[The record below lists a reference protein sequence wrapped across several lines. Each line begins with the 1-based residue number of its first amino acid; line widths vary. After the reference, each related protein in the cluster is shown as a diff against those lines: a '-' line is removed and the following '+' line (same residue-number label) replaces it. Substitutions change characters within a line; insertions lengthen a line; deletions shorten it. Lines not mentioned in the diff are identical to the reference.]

1 MNILEDNYNKDN
13 DISIF
18 SGDEL
23 VITKKINPETK
34 EEIFIGGGYTVQS
47 HFLKNNI
54 PIMTSLNNLEDIIK
68 NKYDDDE
75 NDDDNENENDNNNE
89 NNDDNDNLQT
99 AGKTKKN
106 TYEYLAVPAGI
117 YMINQKIPKYNIS
130 EKYRQKVSTI
140 SDDIYDKLFEY
151 IQHDNKSKRKTRKQR
166 SNINI
171 KKTRKNI

>member
-68 NKYDDDE
+68 NKDDDE
-75 NDDDNENENDNNNE
+75 NNDE
-89 NNDDNDNLQT
+89 NNDEDDNLQT
-99 AGKTKKN
+99 AGKTRKN

-130 EKYRQKVSTI
+130 EKYRQKNSTI